1 MIWFSLDGV
10 SVEYDGSDFV
20 WEEYL
25 EETGSV
31 AVPNEAFKHVSVCYS
46 IRLINCSQMIIW
58 FQGRKFSIYHFFKI
72 FPLQHMLFKHIHNMA
87 KSSFMSSFRWSIA

>member
-31 AVPNEAFKHVSVCYS
+31 AVPNEAFKHVSAWYS
-46 IRLINCSQMIIW
+46 IRLINSSQMII
-58 FQGRKFSIYHFFKI
+58 
-72 FPLQHMLFKHIHNMA
+72 
-87 KSSFMSSFRWSIA
+87 